1 MLAQHGKEQTL
12 ATAHARQET
21 IHRSLA
27 RKRPC
32 YVPLRF
38 DGHVHEVGAQLLGYP
53 CHVLLVLMRVERAGR
68 VDEQTTR
75 SQTVPHVADYLALQ
89 SPAVLHVLQTPLLAC
104 ALVLAEHSL
113 ARAGHVGE
121 NGVELY
127 VRLAVVARV
136 VVGYDHVLV
145 TELLQ
150 VLAQNLRTCAHRFVR
165 EKQRPFGQCRT
176 QCRRLAA
183 GRRAEVEHAHRLVY
197 EMAHHMV
204 DEHRRRLLH
213 VVRTGVQQRVEREV
227 RSTLQVASCRRTPR
241 HAAVLQL
248 VSHVA
253 PVLFERI
260 EPHAC
265 RRVVVV
271 ERRRE
276 PIVQIVAEERTYL
289 LFEVLW

>member
-27 RKRPC
+27 LQCAR

-38 DGHVHEVGAQLLGYP
+38 DGHIHEVGAQLLGYP

-68 VDEQTTR
+68 VDEQTAR
-75 SQTVPHVADYLALQ
+75 SQTAPHVADYLALQ

-121 NGVELY
+121 NGVEQY
-127 VRLAVVARV
+127 VRLAVVAWV
-136 VVGYDHVLV
+136 VVGYDHVLM

-150 VLAQNLRTCAHRFVR
+150 VLAQNLRACAHRFVR
-165 EKQRPFGQCRT
+165 EKQRSLGQCRT
-176 QCRRLAA
+176 QRRRLAA
-183 GRRAEVEHAHRLVY
+183 GRRTEVEHAHRLVY

-204 DEHRRRLLH
+204 DEHR
-213 VVRTGVQQRVEREV
+213 
-227 RSTLQVASCRRTPR
+227 
-241 HAAVLQL
+241 
-248 VSHVA
+248 
-253 PVLFERI
+253 
-260 EPHAC
+260 
-265 RRVVVV
+265 
-271 ERRRE
+271 
-276 PIVQIVAEERTYL
+276 
-289 LFEVLW
+289 